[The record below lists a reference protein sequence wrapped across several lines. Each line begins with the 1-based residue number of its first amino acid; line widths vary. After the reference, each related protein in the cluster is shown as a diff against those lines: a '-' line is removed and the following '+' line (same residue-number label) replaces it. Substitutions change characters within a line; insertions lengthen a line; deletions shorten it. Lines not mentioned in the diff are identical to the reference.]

1 MSETFAALSSADLR
15 HVGFMSENLVYT
27 ALTERMT
34 VPIFN
39 NFTAEVARWMMP
51 RAPFTLAQSR
61 DLVWDVVEAMQRGTH
76 VTLVIADRCG
86 GEFLGCVALHGI
98 GLAAPEIGIWLK
110 TGAQGRG
117 IGREALGALL
127 AWYQKRWRPEYYVY
141 PADVRNLPSCR
152 LAQKMGGR
160 IARRYEIP
168 NEAGRLLRVAEF
180 HIPPVIVR

>member
-1 MSETFAALSSADLR
+1 MAALPLADLR

-39 NFTAEVARWMMP
+39 NFTAEVTRWMMP
-51 RAPFTLAQSR
+51 CAPFTLAQAR
-61 DLVWDVVEAMQRGTH
+61 DLVLDTIEAMKRGSH
-76 VTLVIADRCG
+76 VALAVLDRCG
-86 GEFLGCVALHGI
+86 GDFLGCIALNGV
-98 GLAAPEIGIWLK
+98 GTAAPEIGIWLK
-110 TGAQGRG
+110 SEAQGRG

-127 AWYQKRWRPEYYVY
+127 AWYQKRRSPEYYVY

-160 IARRYEIP
+160 IARRYEIS